1 MCLRAGHGWTA
12 FPDVIGSRVEPTR
25 QEVIYFGTPAGD
37 ERFIESR
44 LPVWVDAGDCLI
56 YGIPGISTAGSK
68 SLTTRE
74 GRRSIQPTA
83 IAHHRRY
90 RALAS
95 RVREP
100 SFSGAADAPVLGAEV
115 CQYENTPDGH
125 FVIDRHPAM
134 PDVWIAGGGSGHGF
148 KMGPAVG
155 KLLARQ
161 VREDASPDPFFAL
174 ARLQ

>member
-1 MCLRAGHGWTA
+1 MFACGPWLGQL

-74 GRRSIQPTA
+74 GPRSYPTNGD
-83 IAHHRRY
+83 RT
-90 RALAS
+90 
-95 RVREP
+95 P
-100 SFSGAADAPVLGAEV
+100 SPMSG
-115 CQYENTPDGH
+115 TR
-125 FVIDRHPAM
+125 F
-134 PDVWIAGGGSGHGF
+134 
-148 KMGPAVG
+148 
-155 KLLARQ
+155 AR
-161 VREDASPDPFFAL
+161 S
-174 ARLQ
+174 

>member
-1 MCLRAGHGWTA
+1 VEWEHASESIRIEVGAVFGHYENGQRPEIRLSDGSRLDADRYVFACGPWLGQL

-74 GRRSIQPTA
+74 GPRSYPTNGD
-83 IAHHRRY
+83 RT
-90 RALAS
+90 
-95 RVREP
+95 P
-100 SFSGAADAPVLGAEV
+100 SPISG
-115 CQYENTPDGH
+115 TR
-125 FVIDRHPAM
+125 F
-134 PDVWIAGGGSGHGF
+134 
-148 KMGPAVG
+148 
-155 KLLARQ
+155 AR
-161 VREDASPDPFFAL
+161 S
-174 ARLQ
+174 